1 MKIELTDKNV
11 KLLGRTVS
19 FGDTLLLSLSG
30 SGIEF
35 EYTGKGFDIT
45 FMGGEAA
52 ALKDND
58 VNYARIGI
66 YVDGIVAKD
75 FLLDRKELTVHIG
88 EDILQGS
95 TPHMVRIMKLSECAM
110 SLVGIKP
117 LEVSEGDTVKP
128 TPAKALKIEFIGDSI
143 TCGYGVEDPDP
154 LHDFKTGT
162 ENVTRAFAY
171 KTAKALDADFQMFS
185 ISGYGIISGY
195 TPDPAER
202 HADQLIPDFYES
214 MGLSYDKLDGIPASQ
229 DIKWDFSGYVP
240 DIVVLN
246 LGTNDDSYCQD
257 DKDRQA
263 WYASEYVKFL
273 KTIRKY
279 NAGAYIVCAFGLM
292 GDRLY
297 PTICGAVKT
306 YSEETGDKRITT
318 IHLPEQDPAEGYGA
332 NYHPLESE
340 HEKAAKVLTEE
351 LSKLINNTKIVTKS
365 CAGKIYCLMGKS
377 SSGKDTIYKKL
388 LEKTG
393 DRFKTIVSYT
403 TRPIRDGETDG
414 VEYHFVTVP
423 GFEKMRDDG
432 KVIEYRCYHTIH
444 GDWYYFTADDGQIDL
459 TNDDYLLIMTP
470 EGYKNLQKY
479 FGKDK
484 VMPIYIEV
492 ETGLRLLRAVERE
505 RKQHSPKYAELCRRF
520 LADEEDFSEDKL
532 EALGIKKTYQNVDL
546 EETVEDIIKDLSMD
560 CTM

>member
-1 MKIELTDKNV
+1 MRIELTDKNV
-11 KLLGRTVS
+11 KLIGRS
-19 FGDTLLLSLSG
+19 MLFDDTLLLSLSG

-35 EYTGKGFDIT
+35 EYTGKAFDIT
-45 FMGGEAA
+45 FIGGVAA
-52 ALKDND
+52 ASENND
-58 VNYARIGI
+58 VNYARIAI
-66 YVDGIVAKD
+66 YVDGMIIKD
-75 FLLDRKELTVHIG
+75 FLLNQQELTVHMG
-88 EDILQGS
+88 DAILPGRES
-95 TPHMVRIMKLSECAM
+95 SVIRVLKLSECAM

-128 TPAKALKIEFIGDSI
+128 TPDKSLKIEFIGDSI

-171 KTAKALDADFQMFS
+171 KTAKALDADHSMFS

-214 MGLSYDKLDGIPASQ
+214 MGLSYDKLEGIPKSQ
-229 DIKWDFSGYVP
+229 DIKWDFTKYVP

-257 DKDRQA
+257 DKERQA
-263 WYASEYVKFL
+263 WYASEYIKFL
-273 KTIRKY
+273 KTVRKY
-279 NAGAYIVCAFGLM
+279 NEKAYIVCAFGLM

-297 PTICGAVKT
+297 PTICDAVKT
-306 YSEETGDKRITT
+306 YSESTGDCRITT
-318 IHLPEQDPAEGYGA
+318 VHLPEQDPKAGYGA

-340 HEKAAKVLTEE
+340 HEKAANVLIKALKE
-351 LSKLINNTKIVTKS
+351 LIK
-365 CAGKIYCLMGKS
+365 GKIYCIMGKS
-377 SSGKDTIYKKL
+377 SSGKDTIYKKI

-423 GFEKMRDDG
+423 GFEKMRDED

-459 TNDDYLLIMTP
+459 YENDYLLIMTP

-479 FGKDK
+479 FGKDR
-484 VMPIYIEV
+484 VLPIYIDV
-492 ETGLRLLRAVERE
+492 ETGLRLSRAVERE

-520 LADEEDFSEDKL
+520 LADEEDFSDDKL
-532 EALGIKKTYQNVDL
+532 EELGINKRYLNVDL
-546 EETVEDIIKDLSMD
+546 EETTNEIINDL
-560 CTM
+560 